1 MMNLLNGYVELHTL
15 NQMDQKFID
24 CAHNHTAVK
33 HELAELVGEDL
44 AAEWLLLIFTVLLC

>member
-1 MMNLLNGYVELHTL
+1 MNLLNGYVELHTL